1 MKIVNVA
8 QMRQIEQQT
17 DASGHSYAQMMEQ
30 AGLAVAN
37 VCEGFVLLR
46 HPGAPV
52 LVLVG
57 PGNNGGDGLVAARHL
72 MEYGHPITLYIWKRD
87 TKEDENFR
95 WFRRKR
101 RGITILY
108 ADNDPDGEKLRAEL
122 RQTSLVIDALLGTG
136 VARPIEGKLAQILD
150 TVRAELEARRS
161 PAIEEGDDFAL
172 GPSRF
177 PILEAISFGTPLQ
190 HKLHSETSPS
200 EDEYDEELEEA
211 EEEEGQPEDRPEEP
225 EDEEWDEE
233 EWEEEDEGEEGP
245 LPQIWPEPTIVAV
258 DCPSGLNC
266 DTGAL
271 DPHTLRAD
279 LTVTFGFA
287 KWGHFQYPGAGHCG
301 LLIVNDIGIP
311 AELGRTLTTEL
322 VEGARLYAWL
332 PRRPSD
338 AHKGTFG
345 RALIVAGSLN
355 YIGAAHLSAMA
366 AMRAGAGL
374 VTLAVPAAVQA
385 ILAGALPEITWL
397 PLPGVAGVHT
407 AASLPEILSAL
418 ARYDALLVGPGLTT
432 APDARAFIAGLF
444 GPDGLD
450 REKWQ
455 GRIVVDADA
464 LNILAGEPD
473 WPARLPPRAILTP
486 HPGEMARLVGT
497 TAEAI
502 NRARIETAQRYAAAW
517 GHIVILKGAH
527 TVIAE
532 PAGRTAVLPFA
543 LPWLATAGSGD
554 VLAGAIV
561 ALLAQGVPAYEA
573 AVVGA
578 YLHGHAGLLAQRT
591 LGPAGA
597 VARDFIEH
605 FPMALRNLYTGA

>member
-8 QMRQIEQQT
+8 QMRQLEQQT
-17 DASGHSYAQMMEQ
+17 DAHGHSYAQMMEW
-30 AGLAVAN
+30 AGQAVAN
-37 VCEGFVLLR
+37 VCKAFVLR
-46 HPGAPV
+46 TPESPV

-72 MEYGHPITLYIWKRD
+72 MEHGHPITLYIWKRE
-87 TKEDENFR
+87 TRGDENLR
-95 WFRRKR
+95 RFRRKR

-108 ADNDPDGEKLRAEL
+108 ADNDPEFAKLRAEL
-122 RQTSLVIDALLGTG
+122 QQTSLVIDALLGTG
-136 VARPIEGKLAQILD
+136 VARPIEGKLAQLLD
-150 TVRAELEARRS
+150 IVRAELEARRY
-161 PAIEEGDDFAL
+161 PASEPGDDFEQGL
-172 GPSRF
+172 PRF

-190 HKLHSETSPS
+190 RDLRSESF
-200 EDEYDEELEEA
+200 ELQDEYDEFEAEDEEDEPAGRSQAADDEAWDEEEEWA
-211 EEEEGQPEDRPEEP
+211 EEEEG
-225 EDEEWDEE
+225 
-233 EWEEEDEGEEGP
+233 GS
-245 LPQIWPEPTIVAV
+245 LPQFWPVPTVVAV

-287 KWGHFQYPGAGHCG
+287 KWGHFQYPGAGYCG
-301 LLIVNDIGIP
+301 LLVVSDIGIP
-311 AELGRTLTTEL
+311 AELSRDLTTEL
-322 VEGARLYAWL
+322 VEGGRLGAWL
-332 PRRPSD
+332 PGRPSD

-366 AMRAGAGL
+366 AMRTGVGL
-374 VTLAVPAAVQA
+374 VTLAVPAPVQA
-385 ILAGALPEITWL
+385 VLAGALPEITWL
-397 PLPGVAGVHT
+397 PLPGAAGVHT
-407 AASLPEILSAL
+407 AAHLPEVLSAL

-432 APDARAFIAGLF
+432 AQDARAFVTGLF

-450 REKWQ
+450 RERWQ

-473 WPARLPPRAILTP
+473 WPARLPPRSILTP

-502 NRARIETAQRYAAAW
+502 NSARIETAQRYAAVW

-543 LPWLATAGSGD
+543 LSWLATAGSGD

-561 ALLAQGVPAYEA
+561 ALLAQGVSAFEA

-578 YLHGHAGLLAQRT
+578 YLHGHAGLLAQRAR
-591 LGPAGA
+591 GPIGL
-597 VARDFIEH
+597 VARDFIEQ
-605 FPMALRNLYTGA
+605 FPMALRALYTGG